1 MILELDVIVTDFKNW
16 MIKRDK
22 EDHYIM
28 IKESVHQKAI
38 TVVNMHPQIRAPKYI
53 KQKLT
58 AKRRNNSNMIKAVD
72 FTTLL
77 STMDTSSRQGIC
89 KEIADMDNT
98 VD

>member
-1 MILELDVIVTDFKNW
+1 MN
-16 MIKRDK
+16 
-22 EDHYIM
+22 
-28 IKESVHQKAI
+28 KESVHQKAI

-58 AKRRNNSNMIKAVD
+58 ELKGEINSNTTKAVD
-72 FTTLL
+72 FTILL
-77 STMDTSSRQGIC
+77 STKDMSSRQGIC

>member
-1 MILELDVIVTDFKNW
+1 

-22 EDHYIM
+22 EDHYII
-28 IKESVHQKAI
+28 IKESVHQKAT

-58 AKRRNNSNMIKAVD
+58 ELKGEVSSNIITTVD

-77 STMDTSSRQGIC
+77 STMDTSSKQGIC
-89 KEIADMDNT
+89 KEIAEMDNT
-98 VD
+98 VDQMNLTDI